1 MKVKDIIPDGN
12 AYKKIMVASHLK
24 KKKKANPKDSKT
36 GPMTN
41 FLDVFHGISG
51 GGGDTGGDAQGSI
64 V

>member
-1 MKVKDIIPDGN
+1 MKVKDIIPDGH
-12 AYKKIMVASHLK
+12 AYKKIMVANHLK
-24 KKKKANPKDSKT
+24 KKKKANPLDSKT

-51 GGGDTGGDAQGSI
+51 GGDTGGDAQGSI